1 MRKTLLLFML
11 LSVKLTFGQ
20 VSDNFSDGNFNLNPS
35 WTGDD
40 SKFYVNSFKQLQS
53 TLNPIA
59 QSVSLSTINFLA
71 TNVKWE
77 FSVQMNFD
85 PSATNRARIYLISD
99 QQNLNGS
106 LNGYFLQIGEAGA
119 TDSYDLYKQTGL
131 TVTKIIDGPAKTR
144 ANANLLFARL
154 RITRNETGKWELFTD
169 INDDNNF
176 SLEGISTDLTYTST
190 NWFGIRCDY
199 TATRSDGFIFDNF
212 MVTEL
217 YPDITPPTLLSAKVL
232 DEFNIEVVFSEKLEA
247 NGALLTN
254 NYTLNNLGN
263 PLIITQTTLSN
274 VYKLTFASPLV
285 SGAYSLIVINVKDV
299 KGNIIN
305 ESNKA
310 TFFYVKPYTAQI
322 GDVVINEIFADPT
335 PQIGLPNAE
344 FIELWNT
351 TDEYILLKNWKYTD
365 LTTTYTFLTDT
376 LKPKQYLILTTNTDV
391 DLFKTFGK
399 TIGLTSWPTLNNDKD
414 VLKLVNQNGTLI
426 DEVAYTLDWYKDQ
439 IKAQGGYS
447 LELVDPENKCK
458 GIQNWMTSNAS
469 IGGTPGQQNAVY
481 QFQISNQVPKL
492 LAATI
497 IDEQNVKLEFSK
509 YVDSLSASKINN
521 YAINN
526 GIGNPI
532 LALPIGPLFT
542 TVNLKFSTT
551 IAKGVENLLTVNN
564 ITDCAG
570 NVIDPL
576 ANSAKLFIA
585 EKIKQADI
593 LISEVLFNPRSGSV
607 DFIEIYNQTNH
618 VLDLKELSLAN
629 VSSSGNLS
637 NIKSLSN
644 ISQLIAPKSYWV
656 LTTNPEDIKRQ
667 YKVENLDQFVKMSSL
682 PSYNNDKGTVVLIT
696 DQFTVDRLDYN
707 DSMHLALLK
716 NVKGVSLE
724 RVSFIKPTN
733 DFGNFKSAAQSV
745 GFATPTYRNSQE
757 EDINS
762 FKNNV
767 SLANKVFSPDG
778 DGYEE
783 LLQINYRFTNNGNI
797 ANVNIYTDKGRLVR
811 KLQRNTSIATAGNF
825 IWDGLNDAGQKSEVG
840 IYIIKFDTFALN
852 GKTESFKQTCVLATK
867 LN

>member
-20 VSDNFSDGNFNLNPS
+20 VSDDFFDGNFNLNPS
-35 WTGDD
+35 WSGDD
-40 SKFYVNSFKQLQS
+40 SRFFVNSSKQLQS
-53 TLNPIA
+53 ALSPIS
-59 QSVSLSTINFLA
+59 QTVSLSTVNFLA

-99 QQNLNGS
+99 QENLKGS
-106 LNGYFLQIGEAGA
+106 LNGYFLQIGEAGT

-131 TVTKIIDGPAKTR
+131 TIAKIIDGPAKTR
-144 ANANLLFARL
+144 TNANLLFARL

-169 INDDNNF
+169 INNDNNF
-176 SLEGISTDLTYTST
+176 YSEGTSTDLTYTNT
-190 NWFGIRCDY
+190 KWFGVRCDY

-212 MVTEL
+212 IVSEL
-217 YPDITPPTLLSAKVL
+217 NPDITPPTLLSVKVL
-232 DEFNIEVVFSEKLEA
+232 DEFNIEAVFSEKLEA
-247 NGALLTN
+247 NSALVTN

-263 PLIITQTTLSN
+263 PLIITQTTLPN

-285 SGAYSLIVINVKDV
+285 SGAYSLMVTNVKDV
-299 KGNIIN
+299 KGNMIN

-310 TFFYVKPYTAQI
+310 NFFYVKPYLAQI

-351 TDEYILLKNWKYTD
+351 TDEYILLKGWKYAD

-376 LKPKQYLILTTNTDV
+376 LKPKQYLILTASTDV
-391 DLFKTFGK
+391 DLFKTFSK

-414 VLKLVNQNGTLI
+414 VLKLVNQNGVLI
-426 DEVAYTLDWYKDQ
+426 DEVAYTLDWYKDA

-447 LELVDPENKCK
+447 LELIDPKNRCK
-458 GIQNWMTSNAS
+458 GIQNWMASNAG

-481 QFQISNQVPKL
+481 QFQISNEAPKL

-497 IDEQNVKLEFSK
+497 IDEQNVRLVFSK
-509 YVDSLSASKINN
+509 YVDSLSASKLSN

-526 GIGNPI
+526 GVGNPI
-532 LALPIGPLFT
+532 SALPISPLFT

-551 IAKGVENLLTVNN
+551 MIKGIENLLTVNA

-576 ANSAKLFIA
+576 ANSAKLFMA
-585 EKIKQADI
+585 EKIKPGDI
-593 LISEVLFNPRSGSV
+593 LISEVLFNPRNGSV

-629 VSSSGNLS
+629 VSSSGDLSSVKNVSNL
-637 NIKSLSN
+637 
-644 ISQLIAPKSYWV
+644 SQLIAPKSYWV
-656 LTTNPEDIKRQ
+656 LTTNPEDIKQQ
-667 YKVENLDQFVKMSSL
+667 YKVENPNQFVKMSSL
-682 PSYNNDKGTVVLIT
+682 PSYNNDKGSVALAT
-696 DQFTVDRLDYN
+696 DRFTVDRFDYN

-724 RVSFIKPTN
+724 RVSFTKPTN
-733 DFGNFKSAAQSV
+733 ELGNFKSAAQSI

-757 EDINS
+757 EDINTL
-762 FKNNV
+762 KNNV

-783 LLQINYRFTNNGNI
+783 LLQIDYRFVDNGNV
-797 ANVNIYTDKGRLVR
+797 ANVNIYTDKGILVR
-811 KLQRNTSIATAGNF
+811 KLQRNTSVATAGNF
-825 IWDGLNDAGQKSEVG
+825 IWDGLNDAGQKSKVG
-840 IYIIKFDTFALN
+840 IYIIKFDAFALN